1 MGEIMAHPYFVPLLT
16 GAAIIALFPLVAG
29 YLVLVERKVLADM
42 QTRLGPMRTGPHGFL
57 QPIADALKLLL
68 KEDTIPDEA
77 DRRIFWIAPVI
88 AAITALAAL
97 GFIPFGAGI
106 VVADVNVG
114 VLAVAAMSSVGII
127 GVILGGWSSNSHYSL
142 LGSLRSA
149 AQLVSYEVALALG
162 LLGGV
167 MAAGSLSMVAAVERQ
182 QQQQLWGI
190 FDNYGLMIV
199 SFMIYFI
206 ASTAETNRA
215 PFDLPEAESELVAG
229 YMTEYSGFRSL
240 LLRRIRRDVR
250 RRRGGGDAVLRRM
263 AAPFA
268 SVAFLEGPL
277 NVGVPVTVFGVSGIG
292 SLYLVRRLKLLHQ
305 RLVLLAVGLFLIVC
319 AALFL
324 VPPVAAS
331 LAGPFWFFFKL
342 SLLIYTMIWIRGTF
356 PRLRY
361 DQLMNFGWHYLIPLG
376 MLMLLVHAVVGVAG
390 AEGRATE
397 ALGIRIPGADGY
409 RGKPGQTAGVPRRNS
424 ASSPRDWLG
433 SGQCRPTLEKSC
445 RSSRQSAETGAR
457 WRPSCAWQ

>member
-182 QQQQLWGI
+182 QQQQLWGV

-229 YMTEYSGFRSL
+229 YMTEYSGFRWAL
-240 LLRRIRRDVR
+240 FFLAEYAAMCVVAGVAVTLFFGGWLR
-250 RRRGGGDAVLRRM
+250 
-263 AAPFA
+263 PFA

-305 RLVLLAVGLFLIVC
+305 RFVLLAVGLFLIVC

-342 SLLIYTMIWIRGTF
+342 SLLIYSMIWIRGTF

-376 MLMLLVHAVVGVAG
+376 MLMLLVHAVVGVA
-390 AEGRATE
+390 
-397 ALGIRIPGADGY
+397 
-409 RGKPGQTAGVPRRNS
+409 RG
-424 ASSPRDWLG
+424 
-433 SGQCRPTLEKSC
+433 
-445 RSSRQSAETGAR
+445 
-457 WRPSCAWQ
+457 